1 VNSVLN
7 LVFFTTH
14 LVISLVPPDPK
25 EKESWWKISCELIS
39 YVTACSETSG
49 YFQQKIATTSVAD
62 PCNTKAAGRQLATS
76 SGHKL

>member
-1 VNSVLN
+1 MV
-7 LVFFTTH
+7 
-14 LVISLVPPDPK
+14 
-25 EKESWWKISCELIS
+25 EKLCDLIS